1 MNHILLAGLVSLGLV
16 SSAQAGMVTLNDT
29 HRGWYLDNGTSSRNV
44 GNNYFVGRSGSI
56 EFRNYLGFDLSGV
69 SEPIIAA
76 ELNLDSA
83 AVLGTNH
90 DYELHKVVT
99 PFANLG
105 SYSVAIFDDLGSGSV
120 YGSRTYESSDRLQLR
135 SILLNAA
142 ALADLNSAAGGS
154 FAIGGSITSALGNEQ
169 GIFAGSNNTNSV
181 QLKLTTA
188 AAVPEPSSIVLLG
201 IGGIALVGYGVRHRR
216 QQAA

>member
-1 MNHILLAGLVSLGLV
+1 M
-16 SSAQAGMVTLNDT
+16 
-29 HRGWYLDNGTSSRNV
+29 
-44 GNNYFVGRSGSI
+44 
-56 EFRNYLGFDLSGV
+56 SGV

-76 ELNLDSA
+76 ELILDSA

-90 DYELHKVVT
+90 DYELHQVVT

-105 SYSVAIFDDLGSGSV
+105 SHSVATFDDLGSGTV
-120 YGSRTYESSDRLQLR
+120 YGARKYVSSDRLQLR

-142 ALADLNSAAGGS
+142 ALTDLNSAAGGS
-154 FAIGGSITSALGNEQ
+154 FAIGGSITSVPGNEQ

-188 AAVPEPSSIVLLG
+188 AAVPEPSTFALLG
-201 IGGIALVGYGVRHRR
+201 IGGIALVGYGWRRRRH
-216 QQAA
+216 QAA